1 MKNEAILSD
10 RLVIS
15 EETSAGE
22 EAVRVR
28 ACVPTVWVM
37 RVKQI
42 NDFPGGLLFEYVI
55 FHCILSGGS
64 GLWR

>member
-15 EETSAGE
+15 EETSARE

-28 ACVPTVWVM
+28 VRACVRADSMGYACETD
-37 RVKQI
+37 K
-42 NDFPGGLLFEYVI
+42 
-55 FHCILSGGS
+55 
-64 GLWR
+64 